1 MTMNKGA
8 NISLIECPRDAMQG
22 WSTPITTPDKIS
34 YIQSLLNVG
43 FPILDMGSFVS
54 AKAVPQMAD
63 TKDILSAI
71 SLSGSKSKLLVIVA
85 NERGGEEAIHQEKV
99 SFIGFPF
106 SISETF
112 QQRNTG
118 SSMRQ
123 SIDLVGKLQV
133 KCTNAGKQLVV
144 YISMAFGNPYGDKYN
159 PEMVL
164 EWVDKLKQ
172 FQVSHFSLA
181 DTVGLAQPNQV
192 FDLSKQ
198 FTASFQDTSMG
209 LHLHANS
216 HSWKEK
222 LIAGLEAGC
231 TQFDGAIGGIGGCPF
246 AGSELVGNMNTVL
259 MAEWLQ
265 AEGYSTGLD
274 FAQLQQCAGKATKIF
289 NS

>member
-1 MTMNKGA
+1 MKKGA
-8 NISLIECPRDAMQG
+8 NISLTECPRDAMQG
-22 WSTPITTPDKIS
+22 WSSPIKTDDKIR

-54 AKAVPQMAD
+54 AKAVPQMTD
-63 TKDILSAI
+63 TNDVLKAI
-71 SLSGSKSKLLVIVA
+71 SLANSKTKLLVIVA
-85 NERGGEEAIHQEKV
+85 NERGCEEAINQEKV

-106 SISETF
+106 SISDTF

-118 SSMRQ
+118 SSMPQ
-123 SIDLVGKLQV
+123 SMETVARLQE
-133 KCTNAGKQLVV
+133 KCTSAGKQLVV
-144 YISMAFGNPYGDKYN
+144 YISMAFGNPYGDKYD
-159 PEMVL
+159 PEMAL

-192 FDLSKQ
+192 FDLTKQ
-198 FTASFQDTSMG
+198 FIASFQDTSMG

-265 AEGYSTGLD
+265 TEGYSTGLD
-274 FAQLQQCAGKATKIF
+274 LIHLQHCAEEATKIF
-289 NS
+289 NN